1 MNNEHSLR
9 KIIKVI
15 KLRIYMKLYPYPT
28 IKTEN
33 LKGLLIASRVLGFL
47 SYILFFIAICIGL
60 FGVFSNLG
68 APKDLGNG
76 IVMSAPNAGLPVMI
90 MSIWGAVSA
99 VSAVFILAF
108 SGLCAAVVSCEYK
121 YTKSV

>member
-1 MNNEHSLR
+1 
-9 KIIKVI
+9 
-15 KLRIYMKLYPYPT
+15 MKLYPYST

-99 VSAVFILAF
+99 VCILAF
-108 SGLCAAVVSCEYK
+108 SGLCAPIVSCEYK

>member
-1 MNNEHSLR
+1 MISHSGGTLPSPPLFSKEAARLFIGTLR
-9 KIIKVI
+9 DS
-15 KLRIYMKLYPYPT
+15 LALDPT
-28 IKTEN
+28 
-33 LKGLLIASRVLGFL
+33 
-47 SYILFFIAICIGL
+47 L

-99 VSAVFILAF
+99 VSILAF
-108 SGLCAAVVSCEYK
+108 SGLCAAIVSCEYK